1 MDPAI
6 RFVCRY
12 TPELTG
18 QEIND
23 TLSVLNSAFPG
34 WGDKSVF
41 DWKYSQNPYG
51 NSLHVIVYDGQ
62 EPIASVSFWRNDVGD
77 QPAYQC
83 VDVCVVPGHQRRGI
97 FRRTAAHGAELLDG
111 AYLYTFP
118 NWQSR
123 SGFLR
128 QGWTIKRKVPITV
141 HTTPGA
147 IKNYQDT
154 SEIPQ
159 DFAGWRFGHHPQKK
173 YYVCRLDG
181 RFFLLTKRRENCYAV
196 GGVLAGNLGL
206 EEVKPRFLL
215 SYDFPNR
222 LLTVPRHTGCMLEN
236 IAHRNHPEFIGGY
249 RPDGW

>member
-1 MDPAI
+1 MNPAI

-34 WGDKSVF
+34 WGDKSIF

-97 FRRTAAHGAELLDG
+97 FRRTATYGVELLDG

-123 SGFLR
+123 PGFLR

-141 HTTPGA
+141 HTISGA
-147 IKNYQDT
+147 IKNYRDA

-159 DFAGWRFGHHPQKK
+159 DFAGWRFGHHPTKK

-181 RFFLLTKRRENCYAV
+181 QFFLLTKRRENCYAI
-196 GGVLAGNLGL
+196 GGVLAGNPGL

-222 LLTVPRHTGCMLEN
+222 LLTVPRRTGWMLEN
-236 IAHRNHPEFIGGY
+236 TAYRSHAEFIDGY
-249 RPDGW
+249 RSDGW